1 MIWLT
6 DVQNARPVQSV
17 IFSYF
22 PSLRLWSLR
31 IYITHND
38 RVCAPAC
45 LSLSF
50 LLLLPPL
57 QINLVSSSPACFLHT
72 MQEDRAVC

>member
-6 DVQNARPVQSV
+6 DVQNAQPVQSV

-22 PSLRLWSLR
+22 LSLRLWSLR
-31 IYITHND
+31 ICIIHND
-38 RVCAPAC
+38 RVCSPAC
-45 LSLSF
+45 LFLSF

-72 MQEDRAVC
+72 VQEEKAVC

>member
-6 DVQNARPVQSV
+6 DVQNARPVQS
-17 IFSYF
+17 IILSYF
-22 PSLRLWSLR
+22 PSLRLWALR
-31 IYITHND
+31 ICITHND
-38 RVCAPAC
+38 RVCTPVC

-72 MQEDRAVC
+72 VQEDKAVC